1 MLRLSVCPCRLPTP
15 NSLAFFSPCMFH
27 TSSFPLA
34 GTGQVWDAS
43 CPDAYSRW
51 YHSLV
56 FLWASCQRSPFLLD
70 WFHISPMWSIHSSRD
85 AILHFSLLCTPQCPR
100 ADGHGSACWPPHRWL
115 FHMIENWFF
124 PLVTRCFWMA
134 HWANSTKQWQ
144 LWKQRRQGEV
154 KFQLLEATAL
164 RTGLNS
170 EGHGLYRRMFTTV
183 TYGLL
188 PVGCNYRLIN
198 TTTPSFMS
206 CP

>member
-1 MLRLSVCPCRLPTP
+1 MPIQDGTIPS
-15 NSLAFFSPCMFH
+15 
-27 TSSFPLA
+27 SSFERAVRDLPFCLSGSIYLPCEAFTAVGMPFSTSASSAPLSA
-34 GTGQVWDAS
+34 PEPTAMVV
-43 CPDAYSRW
+43 
-51 YHSLV
+51 LV
-56 FLWASCQRSPFLLD
+56 DPS
-70 WFHISPMWSIHSSRD
+70 
-85 AILHFSLLCTPQCPR
+85 
-100 ADGHGSACWPPHRWL
+100 HRWL

-154 KFQLLEATAL
+154 KSQLLEATAL
-164 RTGLNS
+164 RTVLTS
-170 EGHGLYRRMFTTV
+170 EGHGLYGRMFTAV